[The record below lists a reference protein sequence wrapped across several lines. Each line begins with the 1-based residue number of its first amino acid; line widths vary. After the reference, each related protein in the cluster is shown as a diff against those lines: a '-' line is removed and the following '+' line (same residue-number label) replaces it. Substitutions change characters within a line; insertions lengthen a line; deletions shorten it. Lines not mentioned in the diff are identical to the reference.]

1 MPEEAVLGID
11 IGSVSV
17 DIVLLNPEG
26 EIIYGTYTRHH
37 GQPDKVLSEQ
47 LREVEK
53 RHIIRMGAATGSG
66 AKRLEKLTGI
76 HAVNEVVAQV
86 EAAKAFYPHV
96 RAIIDV
102 GGQDSKYI
110 QLEQDETATTKS
122 LRLKDFS
129 VSSMCASGTGS
140 FLDQQA
146 TRLGLSIEREFG
158 ESALR
163 SLHPA
168 RIAGRCSVFAKSDMK
183 IGRAHV

>member
-1 MPEEAVLGID
+1 MNKMPEHMPEEAVLGID

-47 LREVEK
+47 LHEVEK

-86 EAAKAFYPHV
+86 EAAKAD
-96 RAIIDV
+96 RKSV
-102 GGQDSKYI
+102 G
-110 QLEQDETATTKS
+110 
-122 LRLKDFS
+122 
-129 VSSMCASGTGS
+129 
-140 FLDQQA
+140 
-146 TRLGLSIEREFG
+146 
-158 ESALR
+158 
-163 SLHPA
+163 
-168 RIAGRCSVFAKSDMK
+168 
-183 IGRAHV
+183 